1 MRIKLSHKVSVFFSI
16 GFIFLVNSCTIYEP
30 QIVSIPLMCEKNEV
44 QLNGGFSILGGVYGS
59 AAYAPGNHVA
69 LQIYGAA
76 YPDNSN
82 FQGTIGFYTKNK
94 SAQNFEVYAGYGNGK
109 GTEYTDSN
117 NKHVYSNA
125 DYSLYFLQA
134 NFGQTNMG
142 SAHIDY
148 GFGIKTGIFDVT
160 VKDDLFTTST
170 PYQNSALL
178 IEPQAFVRMGSEKF
192 KVGFQMNGTKIFINR
207 DVDLSYEFYYPFNVG
222 ISLNFRIAPSLNQK

>member
-82 FQGTIGFYTKNK
+82 FQGPIGFYTKSK
-94 SAQNFEVYAGYGNGK
+94 AAQNFEVYAGYGNGK

-117 NKHVYSNA
+117 NQHVYSNA
-125 DYSLYFLQA
+125 DYSLYFFA
-134 NFGQTNMG
+134 GKFRTN
-142 SAHIDY
+142 
-148 GFGIKTGIFDVT
+148 
-160 VKDDLFTTST
+160 
-170 PYQNSALL
+170 
-178 IEPQAFVRMGSEKF
+178 
-192 KVGFQMNGTKIFINR
+192 
-207 DVDLSYEFYYPFNVG
+207 
-222 ISLNFRIAPSLNQK
+222 